1 MTFDIFL
8 SAVMASIFSSGLAVF
23 VLKKLVEHSFNVRVA
38 KLEAQAKIQALEHQV
53 RFTRFDNQVALAIE
67 GAYGLICSYSEAV
80 SDAVNHLGVADEQ
93 ADQALLDKPE
103 QVANEFFDFMRRN
116 AIYLPPDIYKK
127 MQEVRLG
134 MRDAY
139 SAELKIHRS
148 RAAKDKGARSVFL
161 SSLYS
166 SETLRATCDAL
177 MTDLQS
183 MLQKHLS
190 RFIHLT

>member
-1 MTFDIFL
+1 
-8 SAVMASIFSSGLAVF
+8 MASIFSSGLAVF

-103 QVANEFFDFMRRN
+103 QVANEFLTSCEEMPSTCRLIFIKRCRKFDW
-116 AIYLPPDIYKK
+116 
-127 MQEVRLG
+127 V
-134 MRDAY
+134 
-139 SAELKIHRS
+139 
-148 RAAKDKGARSVFL
+148 
-161 SSLYS
+161 
-166 SETLRATCDAL
+166 
-177 MTDLQS
+177 
-183 MLQKHLS
+183 
-190 RFIHLT
+190 